1 MSIQPN
7 WTYDEFKHIGVDF
20 ANPQQ
25 VQAYEARQHTNI
37 EREKQLVQR
46 LNIRVGDTVVEYG
59 PGTGAFTLAAAR
71 AGARVTAVDISRAM
85 LDYAQS
91 KAVQMGITSVTFVKS
106 GFLNYQPRAESV
118 DLVVTQF
125 AFHHLPD
132 FWKAAALQR
141 IARSLKQ
148 GGIFYLHDVVFS
160 FETDQYEQHLN
171 EWIEAFSS
179 DPGDSFSRTDF
190 EQHIRDE
197 YSTFS
202 WILEGLLQRT
212 GFSIVEQNYLAPTYA
227 EYLCRKD

>member
-25 VQAYEARQHTNI
+25 VQSYDAHQHTSI

-59 PGTGAFTLAAAR
+59 SGTGAFTLAAAMG
-71 AGARVTAVDISRAM
+71 GARVTAVDISRAM

-91 KAVQMGITSVTFVKS
+91 KAEQMGITGVTFVNS
-106 GFLNYQPRAESV
+106 GFLNYQHHAKSV
-118 DLVVTQF
+118 DFVVTKF

-141 IARSLKQ
+141 IFRLLKQ

-160 FETDQYEQHLN
+160 FETDEYEQRLN
-171 EWIEAFSS
+171 EWVEAVSS
-179 DPGDSFSRTDF
+179 DRGNSFSRTDF
-190 EQHIRDE
+190 EQHIRNE

-212 GFSIVEQNYLAPTYA
+212 GFLIVEQNYLAPTYA
-227 EYLCRKD
+227 EYLCQKD